1 MIDPSDPRWP
11 MAVDPGPGI
20 PREFRQ
26 ILAELELLSHGKT
39 QTWNKTAHGTDR
51 DPKPQGES
59 RPPHLEYRDRY
70 ERARDDLGRDH
81 VRSEARKTLNEWKGT
96 TATKTKQAKQ
106 EPAHLRRQEILK
118 KGEGWDA
125 SDVARVY
132 RTSVREIIDIR
143 KDAARDPSTGRV
155 PPAEEDATDQARRLK
170 DNGLNVRQIAA
181 YQGVEPSTVSRRLKK
196 AA

>member
-59 RPPHLEYRDRY
+59 RPPHIEYRDRY
-70 ERARDDLGRDH
+70 ERAKGDLERDH
-81 VRSEARKTLNEWKGT
+81 IRSEARKTLNEWKGT
-96 TATKTKQAKQ
+96 TATRARQAKQ
-106 EPAHLRRQEILK
+106 EPEHLRRQEILK

-143 KDAARDPSTGRV
+143 DAANRDPSTGK
-155 PPAEEDATDQARRLK
+155 PIPAEEDATEQAQRLKDGGLTVRQISAYQQVPKSTVQRRLK
-170 DNGLNVRQIAA
+170 AA
-181 YQGVEPSTVSRRLKK
+181 
-196 AA
+196 